1 MECLTSHCNTKIGYD
16 IIKNSE
22 FFVKLAPCSKGTDTD
37 VLDGLISRIIR
48 QVSRDV
54 LLEDS
59 HIFQVWERPF
69 KRTIKVIGDT
79 GNGIRTYRCTTKKP
93 HSRKYC
99 ISSSSW
105 ISPYLVR
112 RS

>member
-79 GNGIRTYRCTTKKP
+79 GNGIRTYRCTTKN
-93 HSRKYC
+93 HTHVN
-99 ISSSSW
+99 I
-105 ISPYLVR
+105 V
-112 RS
+112 